1 MSFEDDPVTRELRD
15 SLQRH
20 ATEAPRGEFLAERII
35 AAADQAGAAAR
46 RRSPRRW
53 ALPLIAAGAVA
64 AAAALAF
71 VGVQA
76 LQPQPK
82 HHQQPLSTGSV
93 HPTPRPTTTA
103 PTQPAPPRHTDL
115 NQVQILDVTFAY
127 KHAWAISSAACV
139 GDATRRCTALLK
151 SDDGGRNWPSV
162 PAANLFPVPGV
173 SDGCGSGCVTNLRFV
188 NHSTGYAFGPRA
200 LWMTNDG
207 GVSWT
212 HLPGGADALESLDED
227 VIRASRTTAGQVQ
240 VRVAA
245 NGSRHWTQVPFADTA
260 DRVALNRGHGAS
272 YLLLLRNGGPSTVY
286 RSEDTGHSWT
296 SLGEPCPTGRSLAV
310 AAGVNGGV
318 SVLCKAPDDS
328 RYVATSTDFGAHFAA
343 GDPVPTSA
351 DLLAGDPSTVLLAGG
366 DGLSRSTSGGRGWT
380 QIAQVTGTL
389 GFVGTESETKATA
402 VSADGRTI
410 WTTRDGGR
418 HWTAVSLG

>member
-53 ALPLIAAGAVA
+53 SLPLIAAGAVA

-76 LQPQPK
+76 LQPQAK
-82 HHQQPLSTGSV
+82 HHEQPLSTGSV

-127 KHAWAISSAACV
+127 KQAWALASAQCTQQPA
-139 GDATRRCTALLK
+139 DRCTAVLHK
-151 SDDGGRNWPSV
+151 TDGGTWHSAPN
-162 PAANLFPVPGV
+162 PAANVAGV
-173 SDGCGSGCVTNLRFV
+173 QGCAEPCVTHLRFV
-188 NHSTGYAFGPRA
+188 NEHIGYAFGPKA
-200 LWMTNDG
+200 LFLTKDG
-207 GVSWT
+207 GATWAQLT
-212 HLPGGADALESLDED
+212 GGADALESLDED
-227 VIRASRTTAGQVQ
+227 VIRVSRTLAGHVQ
-240 VRVAA
+240 VRVAP
-245 NGSRHWTQVPFADTA
+245 NGDRHWTKVPFADTA
-260 DRVALNRGHGAS
+260 DSVALNRGHGAS
-272 YLLLLRNGGPSTVY
+272 YLLLTRDGGPSTVY
-286 RSEDTGHSWT
+286 RSEDTGHTWT

-351 DLLAGDPSTVLLAGG
+351 DRLAGDPSTVLLAGG

-418 HWTAVSLG
+418 HWKAVSLG